1 VAHPSISPRAYR
13 RLTLGAL
20 LLLAAIVVSGA
31 AVRLTGSG
39 LGCPEWPNCENG
51 RLVAPL
57 QRHALIEFTN
67 RTITG
72 LVSVAVILA
81 VLGSIWRVPRRR
93 DLIWLSWGL
102 VAGVVAQIVL
112 GGVTVL
118 VDLSPPFVM
127 AHFLLSMALLA
138 DAVVLHDRAC
148 QPGGPR
154 RRIVAPE
161 IATAVWVLVGAA
173 VLVLFTGTVVT
184 GSGPHGGDEHVRRLD
199 FFIPDV
205 ARLHGVSVM
214 LFLALTL
221 LTLWLMRRTSS
232 PARVQQRG
240 RWLVYAI
247 FVQAAIGYTQYFT
260 GVPVLLVGFHI
271 AGAVCVWTAT
281 VALASSLSRSRGD
294 GVEELERGVD
304 EPEVL
309 RGGEVIGARKG
320 DESRVG

>member
-1 VAHPSISPRAYR
+1 MARPTITPGAYR

-39 LGCPEWPNCENG
+39 LGCPDWPNCDDG
-51 RLVAPL
+51 RLVAPIEK
-57 QRHALIEFTN
+57 HALVEFTN

-93 DLIWLSWGL
+93 DLTWLSCGL

-138 DAVVLHDRAC
+138 DAVVLHDRAI
-148 QPGGPR
+148 QPDGPR
-154 RRIVAPE
+154 RRPVVPE

-173 VLVLFTGTVVT
+173 ALVLFTGTIVT

-205 ARLHGVSVM
+205 ARAPWRQRDAVPR
-214 LFLALTL
+214 A
-221 LTLWLMRRTSS
+221 RRS
-232 PARVQQRG
+232 
-240 RWLVYAI
+240 
-247 FVQAAIGYTQYFT
+247 
-260 GVPVLLVGFHI
+260 
-271 AGAVCVWTAT
+271 
-281 VALASSLSRSRGD
+281 
-294 GVEELERGVD
+294 
-304 EPEVL
+304 
-309 RGGEVIGARKG
+309 
-320 DESRVG
+320 